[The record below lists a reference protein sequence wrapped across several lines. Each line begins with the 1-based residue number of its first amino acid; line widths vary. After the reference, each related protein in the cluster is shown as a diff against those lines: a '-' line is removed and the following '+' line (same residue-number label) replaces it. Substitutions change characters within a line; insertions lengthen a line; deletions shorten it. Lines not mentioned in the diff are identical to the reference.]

1 MTSLAGVLSDRT
13 GTLPERAHELD
24 ARFRRHG
31 IARHAARFVVE
42 HFGLVYIQPAP
53 PGSAVPDPRPVFPG
67 DDEAGRA
74 IEVIGVEM
82 EADANGEEHL
92 RVIHAM
98 ALREKHRRQYEE
110 AKRWRV

>member
-1 MTSLAGVLSDRT
+1 MTSLTRVLSDRT
-13 GTLPERAHELD
+13 GTLLRVRMSWTHAS
-24 ARFRRHG
+24 RRHG

-42 HFGLVYIQPAP
+42 DCGLVYVQPAP
-53 PGSAVPDPRPVFPG
+53 PGSAVPDPRLVFLG

-82 EADANGEEHL
+82 VADPNGEDHL

-98 ALREKHRRQYEE
+98 ALRVKYRGQYEE